1 MKQNFVLLTMLG
13 IFSALLS
20 VPALGQTATVKG
32 VCKDSQGTPI
42 ADAQVAW
49 HNDDNGRLF
58 NLKTN
63 KKGEYFSLG
72 VDPGKYTVTLSKD
85 GKQLD
90 SQKKVVTSDEIT
102 LDFDEKQA
110 QEQAIQDTAKKQGM
124 TPEQVKQMQ
133 EAKAKAESYNAN
145 IKAINEKFN
154 AANAALKDKQYDT
167 AIAAL
172 NETTQMAPN
181 EDLVWYRLGAAYLD
195 SAKAQTD
202 PAEKTRRYTEAYND
216 IQKAIDLKKNAMQSA
231 TQQPAQGGK
240 PPAQGAVSDNA
251 RMAAYYD
258 NLASAAAK
266 VGKNDEAEQAYNQ
279 AAQLDPANA
288 GQYYYNLGA
297 VLTNANMSNDANI
310 RKQAIEAFDKAIAA
324 NPNDPRVADAYYW
337 KAQNLIGMATMQ
349 NNKMVAPEGT
359 AEAFKKYLEL
369 QPSGP
374 HAEEAKTM
382 LGMIGSTIE
391 TTYGNKKKK

>member
-1 MKQNFVLLTMLG
+1 MLG

-20 VPALGQTATVKG
+20 VSALGQTATVKG
-32 VCKDSQGTPI
+32 VCKDSQGNPI

-72 VDPGKYTVTLSKD
+72 IDPGKYTVTLAKD

-133 EAKAKAESYNAN
+133 EAKAKAENYNAN

-167 AIAAL
+167 
-172 NETTQMAPN
+172 
-181 EDLVWYRLGAAYLD
+181 
-195 SAKAQTD
+195 
-202 PAEKTRRYTEAYND
+202 
-216 IQKAIDLKKNAMQSA
+216 
-231 TQQPAQGGK
+231 
-240 PPAQGAVSDNA
+240 
-251 RMAAYYD
+251 
-258 NLASAAAK
+258 
-266 VGKNDEAEQAYNQ
+266 GKNPSLYRGLQRH
-279 AAQLDPANA
+279 
-288 GQYYYNLGA
+288 
-297 VLTNANMSNDANI
+297 S
-310 RKQAIEAFDKAIAA
+310 
-324 NPNDPRVADAYYW
+324 
-337 KAQNLIGMATMQ
+337 
-349 NNKMVAPEGT
+349 EGD
-359 AEAFKKYLEL
+359 
-369 QPSGP
+369 
-374 HAEEAKTM
+374 
-382 LGMIGSTIE
+382 
-391 TTYGNKKKK
+391 